1 MEEEPAGLSLCTDRL
16 FDAIPFGLL
25 LADRKLTAR
34 QANPHCTRLLA
45 LEHRLWR
52 GRPLE
57 ALLPVAGLAER
68 GRRVLDGH
76 AAGDALTVN
85 LIGTS
90 LHIALGR
97 LDCQG
102 NPLLILALA
111 ECGEAL
117 ASAPATEAGLQASE
131 ERFRLLMD
139 NAVDYAIFML
149 DPEGRVINW
158 NEGAQRILGYG
169 EAEVLGRRL
178 DRIFTPEDRRSG
190 VPAQEMES
198 ARAAGRA
205 SDNRWLLRKDGSR
218 FWASGTLTALRD
230 ERGRLRGYAKI
241 LRDRTEQKLAEEQ
254 LLRLNAQLE
263 QRLAEI
269 GTLNHE
275 LEAFSYSVSHDLR
288 APLRAIDGFSQI
300 LQEDYAERLDDA
312 GQDYLNRVRGAAQRM
327 GQLIDDLL
335 RLAQVPR
342 GELQRESIDLSQ
354 LAQRIAAGLAASQPV
369 RRVEFV
375 IAPAVMACADLRLLQ
390 IAMENLLGNAW
401 KFTGKQAD
409 ARIEFGAFAQD
420 GQTVYFVRDNGAG
433 FDMSYAHKLFG
444 AFQRLHG
451 AEEFA
456 GTGIGL
462 ATVARIIARH
472 GGRIWAE
479 GAVGQG
485 ATFYFTLG
493 GMGS

>member
-1 MEEEPAGLSLCTDRL
+1 M
-16 FDAIPFGLL
+16 
-25 LADRKLTAR
+25 
-34 QANPHCTRLLA
+34 
-45 LEHRLWR
+45 
-52 GRPLE
+52 
-57 ALLPVAGLAER
+57 
-68 GRRVLDGH
+68 
-76 AAGDALTVN
+76 
-85 LIGTS
+85 
-90 LHIALGR
+90 
-97 LDCQG
+97 
-102 NPLLILALA
+102 
-111 ECGEAL
+111 
-117 ASAPATEAGLQASE
+117 
-131 ERFRLLMD
+131 
-139 NAVDYAIFML
+139 
-149 DPEGRVINW
+149 
-158 NEGAQRILGYG
+158 
-169 EAEVLGRRL
+169 
-178 DRIFTPEDRRSG
+178 
-190 VPAQEMES
+190 